1 MELGE
6 GVGRGALKSLVDAI
20 EEDAVGEQAVYAV
33 KVRHKLLSLLVV
45 TSRRLIGLHE
55 SGVVVQDFTFDQ
67 IRDTAYDTTWSKVWL
82 GLEGGLSESF
92 KLVHSFE
99 MPLLRFEIEDARTE
113 WAEGRGAYSYLH
125 SPDEDAESAKA
136 LWNPKIAKVQL
147 REKQAQEWQQAKESA
162 GRMVTSET
170 FGIYRVE
177 LYERG
182 AVRVSPVPLI
192 GVAEFERLISID
204 SSTEVAT
211 RSALDRGAV
220 AVLSLRQVSL
230 GKHRGDVYLT
240 IATDSRVYNL
250 RSKPSVSNIK
260 AGKGLAAAGAG
271 ILSQIA
277 RRSVRTEQPST
288 KAPQERSLPVRLRE
302 LASLRDDGLITDDE
316 YTVMRQRALD
326 SP

>member
-6 GVGRGALKSLVDAI
+6 GVGRGVLNSLVDAI
-20 EEDAVGEQAVYAV
+20 EDDAVGEQAIYAV
-33 KVRHKLLSLLVV
+33 KVRHKLFDLLVV
-45 TSRRLIGLHE
+45 TSRRLVGLHE
-55 SGVVVQDFTFDQ
+55 SGVAVREFTFDQ
-67 IRDTAYDTTWSKVWL
+67 IHDTAYDITWSKVWL
-82 GLEGGLSESF
+82 GLEGGLSERF
-92 KLVHSFE
+92 KLVHTFE
-99 MPLLRFEIEDARTE
+99 MPLLRFEIEDARAE
-113 WAEGRGAYSYLH
+113 WAEGRGAH
-125 SPDEDAESAKA
+125 SDLDRPDGDAESTKA
-136 LWNPKIAKVQL
+136 PWNPKVARVQL
-147 REKQAQEWQQAKESA
+147 REKQAQEWQQAKDSA
-162 GRMVTSET
+162 GRLVASET

-192 GVAEFERLISID
+192 GVAEYERLLSID

-240 IATDSRVYNL
+240 IATDSRVHNL
-250 RSKPSVSNIK
+250 RSKPSVSNIR
-260 AGKGLAAAGAG
+260 AGRGLAAAGAVV
-271 ILSQIA
+271 LSQTA
-277 RRSVRTEQPST
+277 RRSVQTGQPLTE
-288 KAPQERSLPVRLRE
+288 APQERSLPVKLRE

-326 SP
+326 IP